1 VTGVVLHADVRGANR
16 PSDGTRLSSLVL
28 PDPLGPALITLLG
41 QDVILTPP
49 QLDAIAKGVLH
60 DERHYVVAAPTNS
73 GKTLIALLRV
83 FARSLDRGGRFVYVA
98 PLKALAE
105 QKLHEFKSI
114 AAAVA
119 AHGGRRIKVSISTGD
134 YRISEDLPDCPPDED
149 AEILIC
155 TPERLDVVLRNP
167 QNHPWTA
174 SVDTY
179 VLDEFHILGQAT
191 RGARYET
198 LVTRLLTVCPQSSLL
213 ALSAT
218 FGSRDSVSRWL
229 ASANHPLT
237 FIDND
242 FRAPRLHRTLL
253 QVDDKDQWILDHLR
267 GAIASPARSFLI
279 FVYRQADATRLARK
293 IGAAF
298 AEYATRVGAFH
309 SAVPLTSKKELLR
322 DFHSGQLRALV
333 CTTSLAMGINS
344 PATDV
349 IVRDTLFFGHGQL
362 SGSDVVQMTGRAGRG
377 NADGNAYVL
386 FSSQERWLELA
397 KALEL
402 NAVEPLTPRLIPR
415 WEATRKRRSDD
426 TEVPSPIASA
436 LLGEIAARSSV
447 RRPELMNFVSHTY
460 SAVCHG
466 VALQHIDA
474 ALAYLVEDKLIYRLE
489 NSEDAVAATRLGRTV
504 SFAGLSAESGALFG
518 AFLRSLISLSEK
530 ELQREQ
536 GQQTYLQR
544 LRPMDFYAICLA
556 SYEARR
562 DVTDRKSFKPSA
574 DALNEYIERL
584 APEDKPL
591 LHLWRDP
598 ASGSYPTRRLLSTLR
613 VQAKEENSAYVR
625 LMTAAAALH
634 EFSRSRKGAEEVAE
648 TWRLDID
655 FEGRLSPLIEWLLN
669 GLTRICTSDQCYRLD
684 FLVPVIRSAGL
695 DLVTGGGFGALL
707 ALDGVGI
714 RSVETIKRTG
724 YRSLAELR
732 TLSATDL
739 DAINLSSRAKETI
752 KRFLSRR
759 SR

>member
-1 VTGVVLHADVRGANR
+1 ML
-16 PSDGTRLSSLVL
+16 
-28 PDPLGPALITLLG
+28 
-41 QDVILTPP
+41 
-49 QLDAIAKGVLH
+49 
-60 DERHYVVAAPTNS
+60 
-73 GKTLIALLRV
+73 
-83 FARSLDRGGRFVYVA
+83 FRS
-98 PLKALAE
+98 
-105 QKLHEFKSI
+105 
-114 AAAVA
+114 
-119 AHGGRRIKVSISTGD
+119 
-134 YRISEDLPDCPPDED
+134 
-149 AEILIC
+149 
-155 TPERLDVVLRNP
+155 
-167 QNHPWTA
+167 
-174 SVDTY
+174 
-179 VLDEFHILGQAT
+179 
-191 RGARYET
+191 
-198 LVTRLLTVCPQSSLL
+198 
-213 ALSAT
+213 
-218 FGSRDSVSRWL
+218 
-229 ASANHPLT
+229 
-237 FIDND
+237 
-242 FRAPRLHRTLL
+242 
-253 QVDDKDQWILDHLR
+253 
-267 GAIASPARSFLI
+267 
-279 FVYRQADATRLARK
+279 
-293 IGAAF
+293 
-298 AEYATRVGAFH
+298 
-309 SAVPLTSKKELLR
+309 
-322 DFHSGQLRALV
+322 
-333 CTTSLAMGINS
+333 
-344 PATDV
+344 
-349 IVRDTLFFGHGQL
+349 
-362 SGSDVVQMTGRAGRG
+362 
-377 NADGNAYVL
+377 
-386 FSSQERWLELA
+386 
-397 KALEL
+397 
-402 NAVEPLTPRLIPR
+402 
-415 WEATRKRRSDD
+415 
-426 TEVPSPIASA
+426 
-436 LLGEIAARSSV
+436 
-447 RRPELMNFVSHTY
+447 RPELMNFVSHTY

-474 ALAYLVEDKLIYRLE
+474 AFAYLVEDKLIYRLE

-562 DVTDRKSFKPSA
+562 DVIDRKSFKPSA

-613 VQAKEENSAYVR
+613 VQATEENSAYVR

-714 RSVETIKRTG
+714 RSVETIKRAG

-739 DAINLSSRAKETI
+739 DAINLSSRAKETV